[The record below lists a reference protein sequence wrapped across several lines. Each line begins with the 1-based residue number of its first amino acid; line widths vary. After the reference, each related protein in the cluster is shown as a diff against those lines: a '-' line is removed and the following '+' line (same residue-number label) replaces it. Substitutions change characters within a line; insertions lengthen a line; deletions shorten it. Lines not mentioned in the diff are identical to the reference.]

1 MTFKIILKLSIFCIS
16 ESKLRYFEHFCLE
29 QIKIFRIQTIK
40 FDTNL
45 FLAYGP
51 AWSPDM
57 YMEEHPY
64 MCSQNRRHRDLYFSV
79 QFGVYETY
87 KPFSA

>member
-1 MTFKIILKLSIFCIS
+1 M
-16 ESKLRYFEHFCLE
+16 
-29 QIKIFRIQTIK
+29 IQTIK
-40 FDTNL
+40 LDTSL
-45 FLAYGP
+45 FSVYGP
-51 AWSPDM
+51 AWSRDM

-64 MCSQNRRHRDLYFSV
+64 NRGPRDLHVSV